1 MAASPKRGAGGV
13 TGLSLRVGRL
23 AIPQVDYEP
32 FLSPSGPEGLPVL
45 DLKAV
50 DFGRTVSKEH
60 WAVELES
67 EHLRAVLLPEM
78 GRVYSM
84 VNKATGQ
91 ETLWQN
97 DVARPGG
104 ANNALGWW
112 LWIGGIEYTLPGQE
126 HGFTWAMKWGWEV
139 TEDSTERKTVAARV
153 TEPTTG
159 LHEEVAWTLE
169 AGSSALRTKIS
180 VTNPHA
186 TDTAHFA
193 HWTNPQWAPGGQNE
207 LTDNTELAMP
217 AKRIVIPER
226 WQENLGPSPQDWGT
240 TPLRM
245 LRNWEGMGDLMA
257 DGLQED
263 WYGVYSHDAE
273 EGAVRVFDRRKTP
286 GIDAWTYGFDPK
298 DVPMGS
304 GKPNKGYAEVWGG
317 TVKTFPD
324 ETAPLGPKETLS
336 WTEWI
341 FPFHATGGLSF
352 ANAALAARADA
363 SAGAP
368 GEVDI
373 HICVCPTRRLAPGAK
388 LAAAAPGGGE
398 VLQTLDLA
406 ASPSEPGRLNL
417 SVGALFDHLDI
428 SVSEG
433 AETIANWTVRLP
445 LPPPS
450 SAGVGAGPRD

>member
-1 MAASPKRGAGGV
+1 
-13 TGLSLRVGRL
+13 
-23 AIPQVDYEP
+23 
-32 FLSPSGPEGLPVL
+32 
-45 DLKAV
+45 
-50 DFGRTVSKEH
+50 
-60 WAVELES
+60 
-67 EHLRAVLLPEM
+67 
-78 GRVYSM
+78 
-84 VNKATGQ
+84 
-91 ETLWQN
+91 
-97 DVARPGG
+97 
-104 ANNALGWW
+104 
-112 LWIGGIEYTLPGQE
+112 
-126 HGFTWAMKWGWEV
+126 
-139 TEDSTERKTVAARV
+139 
-153 TEPTTG
+153 
-159 LHEEVAWTLE
+159 
-169 AGSSALRTKIS
+169 
-180 VTNPHA
+180 
-186 TDTAHFA
+186 
-193 HWTNPQWAPGGQNE
+193 
-207 LTDNTELAMP
+207 MP

-257 DGLQED
+257 DGLQGD

-417 SVGALFDHLDI
+417 SVGALFDHLFR
-428 SVSEG
+428 SRKVPRPSQTG
-433 AETIANWTVRLP
+433 PCGCRFR
-445 LPPPS
+445 PPPRRGS
-450 SAGVGAGPRD
+450 GPGRGIDHARHKLTSGPPRRLGNPSLHFGLLFY

>member
-1 MAASPKRGAGGV
+1 MG
-13 TGLSLRVGRL
+13 
-23 AIPQVDYEP
+23 D
-32 FLSPSGPEGLPVL
+32 
-45 DLKAV
+45 
-50 DFGRTVSKEH
+50 
-60 WAVELES
+60 
-67 EHLRAVLLPEM
+67 EM
-78 GRVYSM
+78 G
-84 VNKATGQ
+84 
-91 ETLWQN
+91 L
-97 DVARPGG
+97 GG
-104 ANNALGWW
+104 
-112 LWIGGIEYTLPGQE
+112 
-126 HGFTWAMKWGWEV
+126 H
-139 TEDSTERKTVAARV
+139 EDSTERKTVAARV

-304 GKPNKGYAEVWGG
+304 GKTNKGYAEVWGG